1 GRRPA
6 RADPRAGRRLEGD
19 RVGAKDSDVGVERPS
34 TTACGRRAD
43 GDADGHRVAAASTA
57 GAAGGPARA
66 RPDRAAHGGR
76 VGDDAGRLD
85 APAGPAAGHAA
96 RPGRDADLRALAEPA
111 VSAFPAQRYAT
122 AGRCHGARACL
133 TALSRAKRASLLV
146 AGLAAVVAIWLSVQ
160 MPALPLLPH
169 ASTPGLRSPV
179 VAELDTSVPHP
190 NGAALARGQVER
202 VPPSVRRTPRSRP
215 AAQAVETHPPAP
227 AHPEARS
234 VTTAKKAARPHP
246 APTSR
251 RRLVSPA
258 PPQPAPSRP
267 SSPPPAEPQPPAPT
281 TAQQG
286 TPPSP
291 PPPAAPV
298 DPAPPPP
305 TLTVP
310 SLPPLPAPLP
320 PAPEL
325 PPLPEPPPL
334 PDPSTLVPQP
344 AQLPP
349 APTASE
355 VPTPTSAP
363 TSAVPG

>member
-202 VPPSVRRTPRSRP
+202 EPPSVRRTPRSRP
-215 AAQAVETHPPAP
+215 AAQAVETHRPAP

-258 PPQPAPSRP
+258 PPQPAPSRRRTPRRRVSGRRSWP
-267 SSPPPAEPQPPAPT
+267 SSTRPCRTRTAPHSHAARSSASPRRSGGRRGRGPPRRRSRPTGRRRRTPRHGASRPPRRRRDPT
-281 TAQQG
+281 R
-286 TPPSP
+286 
-291 PPPAAPV
+291 
-298 DPAPPPP
+298 
-305 TLTVP
+305 
-310 SLPPLPAPLP
+310 
-320 PAPEL
+320 
-325 PPLPEPPPL
+325 
-334 PDPSTLVPQP
+334 
-344 AQLPP
+344 
-349 APTASE
+349 
-355 VPTPTSAP
+355 
-363 TSAVPG
+363 